1 MKFYLYLEKI
11 GHLFRFLMDLLV
23 GRMIRMANK
32 RCVALSEEEYK
43 QSIDLLRN
51 GFELNEKIV
60 KPNPRIATI
69 CVLQSVLGLRLSDIL
84 NLTVDSII
92 RDSDRF
98 RLDIVEQKTGKQRTF
113 TVPTEIY
120 TYIVKYAL
128 DNGINK
134 NKKLF
139 NISKRQVSRHLNKV
153 FAKMGLNIDKYG
165 SHSYRKM
172 FATQAYIE
180 SDYDVELVRVL
191 LQHSNLSITQR
202 YLNVSSKKVE
212 AALEKTVKNLI

>member
-1 MKFYLYLEKI
+1 
-11 GHLFRFLMDLLV
+11 
-23 GRMIRMANK
+23 MANIK
-32 RCVALSEEEYK
+32 TVALTEEEYK
-43 QSIDLLRN
+43 KSIELLRA
-51 GFELNEKIV
+51 GFELNGKIV

-69 CVLQSVLGLRLSDIL
+69 AVLQSTLGLRLGDVL
-84 NLTVDSII
+84 NLTVDSIVQDGN
-92 RDSDRF
+92 RY
-98 RLDIVEQKTGKQRTF
+98 RLEIIEEKTEKHRVF
-113 TVPTEIY
+113 SVPTEIY

-172 FATQAYIE
+172 FASQAYID
-180 SDYDVELVRVL
+180 SDYDVELVRIL
-191 LQHSNLSITQR
+191 LQHSNIAITQR
-202 YLNVSSKKVE
+202 YLSVSSKKVE
-212 AALEKTVKNLI
+212 AALEKTVRNLI